1 MPAGI
6 DPPGH
11 LAIHLEI
18 VALTPIL
25 LCWAGFLAG
34 VILGAG
40 RGTRIIASIGITLG
54 LGLLLLDLRSRGFA
68 LAVDRVLGREW
79 FPPGIARVSW
89 PTMAFAAVAGIS
101 AVFTSIRQHREI
113 PGPRAAWACG
123 LAMSLALVPLP
134 ALVGLC
140 DGTGIDEEMPG
151 KTADFRG
158 KNRRWLP
165 LCVALPMTLVA
176 CFTASPWPFGV
187 TAALGVIICKRQRVA
202 LIIAVLATCRP
213 FLDGQPAVPG

>member
-6 DPPGH
+6 APPGH
-11 LAIHLEI
+11 LAVHLEI

-25 LCWAGFLAG
+25 LCWAGALAG
-34 VILGAG
+34 VIVGAG
-40 RGTRIIASIGITLG
+40 RGARILASIAVTCG

-89 PTMAFAAVAGIS
+89 PTMAGAAVAGCH
-101 AVFTSIRQHREI
+101 ALFTSIRQHREI
-113 PGPRAAWACG
+113 PGPRAAWTCG

-134 ALVGLC
+134 ALVGMC
-140 DGTGIDEEMPG
+140 GITRNDEEKPS
-151 KTADFRG
+151 KNADFCD

-187 TAALGVIICKRQRVA
+187 TAALGTIFSKPQRLA
-202 LIIAVLATCRP
+202 LIIAVLVTCRP
-213 FLDGQPAVPG
+213 FIDGQNAVPG